1 VARPLHQPDREFQ
14 PIADMTLIAWLL
26 VLAVVLYVAALA
38 LMYAFQHR
46 LMYFPDA
53 RRLAPA
59 LAGLPQAE
67 EIALAS
73 SDGEKLLAWHVPP
86 RERKPVVI
94 YFQGNTGGLDLRAGR
109 FAWLIEDGTGLVALN
124 YRGYGGSS
132 GRPGEQGFIRD
143 AIAAYNF
150 AAARYGPQRI
160 VLFGESLGTAVATAL
175 AAEHEVG
182 GLILDAPFTS
192 AGDVG
197 AAVYPFAPVR
207 RLIKDNFRSDQR
219 IGRVRAPVLVLHG
232 ELDRVVPLR
241 LGEALFALA
250 NEPKQMLRFPAG
262 GHVNL
267 DDHGAV
273 DAVKRFLA
281 GLHGAE

>member
-1 VARPLHQPDREFQ
+1 
-14 PIADMTLIAWLL
+14 MTVVTGLL
-26 VLAVVLYVAALA
+26 VLAALLYCGLLA
-38 LMYAFQHR
+38 LMYAYQHR

-53 RRLAPA
+53 RRWAPA
-59 LAGLPQAE
+59 LAGFPQAE
-67 EIALAS
+67 EIALTS

-86 RERKPVVI
+86 RGDKPVVL
-94 YFQGNTGGLDLRAGR
+94 YFQGNAGGLDLRVGR

-132 GRPGEQGFIRD
+132 GRPSEQGFIRD
-143 AIAAYNF
+143 AIAAYDF
-150 AAARYGPQRI
+150 AAARYGRKRI

-192 AGDVG
+192 AADVG
-197 AAVYPFAPVR
+197 AAAYRFVPVR
-207 RLIKDNFRSDQR
+207 RLIKDTFRSDLR

-232 ELDRVVPLR
+232 ERDRVVPLR
-241 LGEALFALA
+241 FGEALFALA
-250 NEPKQMLRFPAG
+250 NEPKRIVRFPDG

-273 DAVKRFLA
+273 DVVKKFLA
-281 GLHGAE
+281 EIPSTA